1 MRTWVIKP
9 EFRNGKYPDDMMC
22 IEIPGEYPEDSLLVW
37 IQHDGKWQ
45 VEGSWTGCPTAHM
58 FDVFE
63 AEG

>member
-9 EFRNGKYPDDMMC
+9 EYRDRKWPDDMMVV
-22 IEIPGEYPEDSLLVW
+22 EVEGDMLLY
-37 IQHDGKWQ
+37 IQHDGKWDLSHADC
-45 VEGSWTGCPTAHM
+45 GYPTAHM